1 MNEDSFWVIPD
12 KIEIRTPIAILR
24 EQATLLTNLTKGI
37 LKGEIETTQSND
49 NLLIKLYIV
58 VSGLKNY
65 RYLILQ
71 YIQPITLYPGT
82 LIWAAKSSGYQTANE
97 DQFLD
102 SLKTILSSTE
112 TQSVITGLLAQARE
126 TAPPTA

>member
-49 NLLIKLYIV
+49 NLLIKL
-58 VSGLKNY
+58 
-65 RYLILQ
+65 
-71 YIQPITLYPGT
+71 
-82 LIWAAKSSGYQTANE
+82 
-97 DQFLD
+97 
-102 SLKTILSSTE
+102 
-112 TQSVITGLLAQARE
+112 
-126 TAPPTA
+126 